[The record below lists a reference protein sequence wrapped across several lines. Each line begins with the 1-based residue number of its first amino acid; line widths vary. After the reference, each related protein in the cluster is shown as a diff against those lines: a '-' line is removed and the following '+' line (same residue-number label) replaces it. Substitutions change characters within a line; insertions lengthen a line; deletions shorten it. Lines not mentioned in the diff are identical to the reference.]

1 MKIIITT
8 TDLRQINLLGDN
20 GKNLTIGKA
29 LNKINK
35 GEQVRLELQILNKEI
50 ELEKITITSPTII
63 DNVLDQIIR
72 KYYQFDIE
80 DTAEKCSINVNVRTE
95 GENKVIIY
103 ELLMN
108 YLFQEL
114 ELQHKGKLPLSKLI
128 CTKLN
133 KFGER

>member
-1 MKIIITT
+1 MKIIFTT

-20 GKNLTIGKA
+20 GKNLTIGNA
-29 LNKINK
+29 LNKINR

-50 ELEKITITSPTII
+50 ELEKITVTSPTII

-80 DTAEKCSINVNVRTE
+80 DTEEKCSINVSVLTE
-95 GENKVIIY
+95 DEDKVIMY

-114 ELQHKGKLPLSKLI
+114 ELHNKGKLPLSKLI
-128 CTKLN
+128 NTKLN
-133 KFGER
+133 TFGER

>member
-1 MKIIITT
+1 MKIIFTT
-8 TDLRQINLLGDN
+8 TDLRQINLLGDK
-20 GKNLTIGKA
+20 GKNLTIGSA
-29 LNKINK
+29 LNKINR

-50 ELEKITITSPTII
+50 ELEKITVTSPTII

-80 DTAEKCSINVNVRTE
+80 DTEEKCSINVSVLTEDEDNV
-95 GENKVIIY
+95 IMY

-114 ELQHKGKLPLSKLI
+114 ELHNKGKLPLSKLI
-128 CTKLN
+128 NTKLN
-133 KFGER
+133 TFGER

>member
-1 MKIIITT
+1 MKIIFTT

-20 GKNLTIGKA
+20 GKNLTIGNA
-29 LNKINK
+29 LNKINR

-50 ELEKITITSPTII
+50 ELEKITVTSPTII

-80 DTAEKCSINVNVRTE
+80 DTEEKCSINVSVLTEDEDNV
-95 GENKVIIY
+95 IMY

-114 ELQHKGKLPLSKLI
+114 ELHNKGKLPLSKLI
-128 CTKLN
+128 NTKLN
-133 KFGER
+133 TFGER

>member
-1 MKIIITT
+1 MKIIFTT

-20 GKNLTIGKA
+20 GKNLTIGSA
-29 LNKINK
+29 LNKINR

-50 ELEKITITSPTII
+50 ELEKITVTSPTII

-80 DTAEKCSINVNVRTE
+80 DTEEKCSINVSVLTEDEDNV
-95 GENKVIIY
+95 IMY

-114 ELQHKGKLPLSKLI
+114 ELHNKGKLPLSKLI
-128 CTKLN
+128 NTKLN
-133 KFGER
+133 TFGER